1 MIRSSRIPYT
11 TTSLFL
17 SLSLSLS
24 IFLFPISDCVY
35 IPYQTACSDSA
46 QSHRYRCTDD
56 VACDDRDG
64 DDGGGGFIARRVN
77 RAERACLARACGRGL
92 IHAGE
97 KKWERDRHRGR
108 RKRPSVSK
116 RDRCGVKERG
126 LYVQTEKE
134 SRTRQLRARAY
145 VCVRSWPRLCTRR
158 LDRRLLGPNEGR
170 RREAKDDVVLGWRDS
185 YGEKVGWIRVRAKA
199 WEGRGGVAGKAAK
212 RDSGEGMITGYHI
225 SGSLLRVLRSPPS
238 LPPPPFLLFD
248 DPSSSSSPPSPRLPS
263 VYPHLLRRSCSSS
276 RRCTDRCRATST
288 SADSFCLF
296 FFLLFAFR
304 LLTLSLPASLFHALL
319 RPPLRLVP
327 LPLLVLLFLRVLSIH
342 LPHPIHHVRPS
353 LTLFPLQIDFAA
365 TWPRRN
371 AITLSVCSLP
381 PSFSFSLSL
390 SLSLFFSTLALFFSF
405 DYTRPLLFALR
416 ERHRATLSRGWG
428 CAGCAIGTSNHA
440 LWNRYIRVVFEG
452 IAGYETSTR
461 RLSRYAR

>member
-1 MIRSSRIPYT
+1 MW
-11 TTSLFL
+11 
-17 SLSLSLS
+17 
-24 IFLFPISDCVY
+24 C
-35 IPYQTACSDSA
+35 
-46 QSHRYRCTDD
+46 
-56 VACDDRDG
+56 
-64 DDGGGGFIARRVN
+64 
-77 RAERACLARACGRGL
+77 ER
-92 IHAGE
+92 
-97 KKWERDRHRGR
+97 ERT
-108 RKRPSVSK
+108 
-116 RDRCGVKERG
+116 GVR
-126 LYVQTEKE
+126 TEKE

-199 WEGRGGVAGKAAK
+199 WEGRGVAGKAAK

-225 SGSLLRVLRSPPS
+225 SGSLLRVLRF
-238 LPPPPFLLFD
+238 PPFLLFD
-248 DPSSSSSPPSPRLPS
+248 DPSSSSPPSPRLPS

-296 FFLLFAFR
+296 FFFLFAFR
-304 LLTLSLPASLFHALL
+304 LLTLSLPVSLFHALL

-342 LPHPIHHVRPS
+342 LPHPIYHVRPS

-381 PSFSFSLSL
+381 PFSLSFFPPL
-390 SLSLFFSTLALFFSF
+390 PFSSLSITLAPFYLPSAR
-405 DYTRPLLFALR
+405 DIALPY
-416 ERHRATLSRGWG
+416 RGDG
-428 CAGCAIGTSNHA
+428 
-440 LWNRYIRVVFEG
+440 VVP
-452 IAGYETSTR
+452 A
-461 RLSRYAR
+461 AP